1 MKKTTRQKYQ
11 LGKGIIGTK
20 EKKCDAEYTFLAL
33 LQNPNLRIER
43 VIDSSLTGIL
53 VIIKVNND
61 YLADEWLKLGIIH
74 PTAKDESG
82 EFRRA
87 IKFRRFI
94 LKFCFLV
101 DSLRFPFMGIGGVN
115 GVKAAENKGVF
126 VDEIKA
132 HQKVYVESFTRNLS
146 VTPAIFFGA
155 IMNKYNSIKFLTHL
169 SSKLQLNGRQSDV
182 LRRYAEFVNPERRV
196 YNRRTNLYST
206 EADGLLGDR
215 WELGLV
221 AMEFAEDYIT
231 MRDYLEKRNQVRAS
245 TDITTLI
252 LKKFYFLYKLG
263 YVHCDDHI
271 DNIMI
276 NPKTNDIY
284 IIDFGRTRKHNLRNF
299 DKYIEYDRRY
309 HICSSNDGI
318 KSRFRRYTSRI
329 TREMIDSC
337 RNDKTI
343 TKVDG
348 SLIDKDPSIERLNIC
363 NYVGYFDY
371 ESRLELEKRRSQE
384 RLRSQAGG
392 VQSHL
397 GRTRIKKKS
406 KQKGKTR
413 KTKQKRKSRKMKKTR
428 KTRIR

>member
-1 MKKTTRQKYQ
+1 MEKLTRQKYQ
-11 LGKGIIGTK
+11 IGKGIIGTRY
-20 EKKCDAEYTFLAL
+20 KKCDAEYIFLAL
-33 LQNPNLRIER
+33 LQNPHLRIER

-53 VIIKVNND
+53 VIIRVNND

-82 EFRRA
+82 KFRRA

-101 DSLRFPFMGIGGVN
+101 DGERFRFRGVDDVN

-126 VDEIKA
+126 QDEIKI
-132 HQKVYVESFTRNLS
+132 HQEVYSESFTRNLS

-155 IMNKYNSIKFLTHL
+155 IMNKYNSNKFLTHL
-169 SSKLQLNGRQSDV
+169 SSKLQLNGNKSNI
-182 LRRYAEFVNPERRV
+182 LRRYADFVNPNRRV
-196 YNRRTNLYST
+196 YNRRTSLYSSKVD
-206 EADGLLGDR
+206 ALLGDR
-215 WELGLV
+215 WELGLI
-221 AMEFAEDYIT
+221 AMEFAENYIT
-231 MRDYLEKRNQVRAS
+231 IYDYLKNTKQVRVP

-263 YVHCDDHI
+263 YVHCDDHA

-276 NPKTNDIY
+276 NPETNDIY

-299 DKYIEYDRRY
+299 DEYIEYNERY
-309 HICSSNDGI
+309 PICSSNGGI
-318 KSRFRRYTSRI
+318 KSRFRQYISHI
-329 TREMIDSC
+329 TREMKDSC
-337 RNDKTI
+337 RNDRSI

-348 SLIDKDPSIERLNIC
+348 TLIDKDPSIERLIIC

-384 RLRSQAGG
+384 RNQGG
-392 VQSHL
+392 GALHHHL
-397 GRTRIKKKS
+397 VKARIKKKL
-406 KQKGKTR
+406 KRKGKTR
-413 KTKQKRKSRKMKKTR
+413 KTKRKGNAIKRRKLEKHK
-428 KTRIR
+428 